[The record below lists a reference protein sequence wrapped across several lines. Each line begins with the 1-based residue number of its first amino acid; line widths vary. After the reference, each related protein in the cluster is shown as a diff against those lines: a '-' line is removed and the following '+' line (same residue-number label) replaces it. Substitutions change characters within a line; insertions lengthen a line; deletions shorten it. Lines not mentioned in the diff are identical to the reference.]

1 MTLAAQRILE
11 TFETLPETDKQTV
24 AAEILR
30 RTLDDSTLE
39 DQELVL
45 AADQVFLQLD
55 RNEALD

>member
-30 RTLDDSTLE
+30 RTLDDSIPE

-55 RNEALD
+55 RSEALD

>member
-24 AAEILR
+24 AVEILR
-30 RTLDDSTLE
+30 RTLDDSAPE
-39 DQELVL
+39 DQDLVL

-55 RNEALD
+55 RSEALD

>member
-30 RTLDDSTLE
+30 RTLDDSAPE

-55 RNEALD
+55 RSEALD